1 MKIIVPDFVLPQL
14 EKSPCPLA
22 KACTYV
28 TIDPEGTL
36 AGDPEGAEV
45 IMLPWKVPE
54 ATMQA
59 LLDLPTL
66 KWIHLISAGGEHA
79 LDDRLRALPV
89 SLTNARGIFDLPIA
103 ETVLAYI
110 LMIVKK
116 LPDFLRQQ
124 TAHTWKKLPL
134 REAAGLTVGLI
145 GAGSIGTE
153 IARRCK
159 AMGMHVVAIRRHP
172 EKAAPYVDTVLPNEQ
187 LETLLSTADFVVI
200 AVPLTPETRG
210 MIGAAQLQ
218 QMRPDAWLINIA
230 RGAVVDEEALIRAL
244 QQKQIA
250 GAALDVFT
258 EEPLPAESPLWGMEQ
273 VIITPH
279 NSWST
284 PFLEEREAALFLENL
299 ERYLNSKPL
308 HNIVDKTLGY

>member
-14 EKSPCPLA
+14 EKNPCPLA
-22 KACTYV
+22 RACTYV
-28 TIDPEGTL
+28 AMDPEGTL
-36 AGDPEGAEV
+36 AGDPQGAEV

-54 ATMQA
+54 TTMQA

-66 KWIHLISAGGEHA
+66 KWIHLISAGVEHA

-89 SLTNARGIFDLPIA
+89 VLTNARGIFDLPIA

-110 LMIVKK
+110 LMIVKR

-124 TAHTWKKLPL
+124 AGHTWKKLPL

-145 GAGSIGTE
+145 GAGSIATE

-159 AMGMHVVAIRRHP
+159 AIGMHVIAIRRHP
-172 EKAAPYVDTVLPNEQ
+172 KKPASYVDRVFPGEQ
-187 LETLLSTADFVVI
+187 LETLLSMADFVVI

-210 MIGAAQLQ
+210 IIGAAQLQ

-258 EEPLPAESPLWGMEQ
+258 TEPLPAESPLWEMEQ

-284 PFLEEREAALFLENL
+284 PSLEEREAALFLENL
-299 ERYLNSKPL
+299 ERYLNGRPL
-308 HNIVDKTLGY
+308 RNIVDKTLGY